1 MARLSGMTF
10 LDPLAAV
17 HMAPAHVKLRCILA
31 YLGIT
36 ERGAEVQL
44 SIGRNPL
51 RAILRGEAVPQ
62 YETKE
67 RIRAL
72 SWRAPFGEI
81 KPEAWPAEA
90 KKELEPGQT
99 RRRPKVD
106 GRKA

>member
-1 MARLSGMTF
+1 MTF
-10 LDPLAAV
+10 LDPIGAFAS
-17 HMAPAHVKLRCILA
+17 APAHVKLRIILA

-51 RAILRGEAVPQ
+51 RAILRGEAIPQ

-67 RIRAL
+67 KIRAL

-81 KPEAWPAEA
+81 KPDAWPEAA

-99 RRRPKVD
+99 RRRPKTD